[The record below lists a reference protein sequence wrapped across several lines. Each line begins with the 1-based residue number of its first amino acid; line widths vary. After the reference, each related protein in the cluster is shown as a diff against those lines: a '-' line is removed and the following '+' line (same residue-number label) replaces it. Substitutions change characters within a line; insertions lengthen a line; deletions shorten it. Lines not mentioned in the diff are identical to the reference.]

1 MSDAQPGPPP
11 ADQARRRVRTGALVA
26 LVCLTALTAILLPMR
41 GHVSLAGVILLYLVV
56 VVVTAIVGGLAVS
69 LAAAVAANLLIN
81 FFFVPP
87 YHTFRVASGDNV
99 ITLVVSVAVAIT
111 VSVAMDLAARQR
123 AEAARTG
130 VEAALLARISAEPVA
145 AGSTDSLLLRVR
157 QTLRMDAAALVETDP
172 AGIDHVVARSGRGL
186 TGQPVLTVPAGPGL
200 KLVVE
205 GPEIFAPDPRFL
217 VRIAAASARVLQAE
231 RLAEEAAQA
240 RELAAIDRLRSALLA
255 AVGHDLRTPLAGIKA
270 GVSSLRDPEL
280 RLGPGEQ
287 AELLETIEESADRM
301 ADLVENLLAM
311 SRLQAGALSVDA
323 RPTAV
328 DEVVASAM
336 LHQPEPQAAVT
347 VDVSDDL
354 PLAYADPGL
363 LERVVANLVVNAV
376 HHCPPGTPILVTA
389 SVGERTLDLRVI
401 DHGPGIPE
409 ADRDRLSA
417 PFQRLDDRTA
427 TGGLG
432 LGLAI
437 ARGFTEA
444 MGGTL
449 SFSDTPGGGLTV
461 TVGLPLARIQ
471 GIDDGIDS

>member
-1 MSDAQPGPPP
+1 MSDAPVP
-11 ADQARRRVRTGALVA
+11 AAQARRVRTGALVG
-26 LVCLTALTAILLPMR
+26 LVCLAALTGILLPLR
-41 GHVSLAGVILLYLVV
+41 DHVSLASVILLYLVAV
-56 VVVTAIVGGLAVS
+56 VITAIAGGLAVS

-99 ITLVVSVAVAIT
+99 ITLVVSISVAIT

-123 AEAARTG
+123 AAAARTG
-130 VEAALLARISAEPVA
+130 VEAALLARISAEPAA
-145 AGSTDSLLLRVR
+145 AGSTESLLTRVR
-157 QTLRMDAAALVETDP
+157 QTLRMDAAALVETDES
-172 AGIDHVVARSGRGL
+172 GKDHVVAQSGRSL
-186 TGQPVLTVPAGPGL
+186 TGQPVLTVPAAAGL

-231 RLAEEAAQA
+231 RLAAEAAQA
-240 RELAAIDRLRSALLA
+240 RELAEIDRLRSALLA

-270 GVSSLRDPEL
+270 GVSSLRDPDL
-280 RLGPGEQ
+280 QLGPGEQ
-287 AELLETIEESADRM
+287 AELLATIEESADRM

-323 RPTAV
+323 RPIAL
-328 DEVVASAM
+328 DEVVAAAM
-336 LHQPEPQAAVT
+336 LHQPEPGASVT

-363 LERVVANLVVNAV
+363 LERVVANLIANAV

-389 SVGERTLDLRVI
+389 AATEDTVELRVV
-401 DHGPGIPE
+401 DHGPGILP
-409 ADRDRLSA
+409 ADRDRVFA
-417 PFQRLDDRTA
+417 PFQRLGDRTT

-444 MGGTL
+444 MDGTL
-449 SFSDTPGGGLTV
+449 TASDTPGGGLTV
-461 TVGLPLARIQ
+461 TVGLPRAQ
-471 GIDDGIDS
+471 PPAVGGGIDR